1 MTDFTMLGHPAPVPQ
16 TWRRRSGP
24 KLVLAPSEY
33 VILRPASDA
42 KP

>member
-1 MTDFTMLGHPAPVPQ
+1 MIDFTMPGHLAPVPQ
-16 TWRRRSGP
+16 TWKRRSGP
-24 KLVLAPSEY
+24 KLVLVPGEN

>member
-1 MTDFTMLGHPAPVPQ
+1 MTDFAMLGHPALVPQ